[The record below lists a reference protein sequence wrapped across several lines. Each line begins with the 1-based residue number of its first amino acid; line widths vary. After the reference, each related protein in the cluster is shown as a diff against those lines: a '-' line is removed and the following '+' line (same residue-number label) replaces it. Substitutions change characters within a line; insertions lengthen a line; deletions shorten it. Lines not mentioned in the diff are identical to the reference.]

1 MPTRKRI
8 AMTISIP
15 PDIAQE
21 YEEIAKIKGETKS
34 QLFREMFNLYRQEK
48 LEDEFFRLQKYGAKK
63 SKEMKL
69 TEKDIERLIFEG
81 R

>member
-1 MPTRKRI
+1 MPTRKRV
-8 AMTISIP
+8 AMTVSLP

-21 YEEIAKIKGETKS
+21 YEEIAKLKGETKS
-34 QLFREMFNLYRQEK
+34 QLFRDMFNLYKQEK

-63 SKEMKL
+63 AKEMKL
-69 TEKDIERLIFEG
+69 TEKDIGRLIFEG

>member
-21 YEEIAKIKGETKS
+21 YNAIARTKGETKS

-63 SKEMKL
+63 AKEMKL

>member
-1 MPTRKRI
+1 MTTRKRI

-15 PDIAQE
+15 PDIARE
-21 YEEIAKIKGETKS
+21 YEAMAKTKGETKS
-34 QLFREMFNLYRQEK
+34 QLFREMFNLYRQER

-63 SKEMKL
+63 AKEMKL